1 MSQAHVHS
9 SVDEAAYLRGEETAA
24 SKHAFVGGEIYA
36 MAGSSERHDLYEDTG
51 LLVV

>member
-1 MSQAHVHS
+1 MSQYHVYS

-24 SKHAFVGGEIYA
+24 SKHAFVDGEIYT